1 VKWFC
6 PLREGGGNRALK
18 IPPSLYFQPDLAS
31 VGFPKDNDPTWQA
44 LYSLLNRG
52 WFRRLWIIQGAVG
65 QGINIPLWILFVSG
79 GQFKNLN
86 IPVAAH
92 AHLQTSNKETRL
104 GFPKEDIPSL
114 IYAIKNASEED
125 GLNDFVLRVV
135 SLNRLQET
143 SDPLDRVYAILGIFG
158 NNVRKGIVVDYSS
171 ENGAHCSRLYVQFY
185 KSLLL
190 NLDLAPCILYPLKKV
205 PRSTFL
211 MSKPG

>member
-1 VKWFC
+1 M
-6 PLREGGGNRALK
+6 
-18 IPPSLYFQPDLAS
+18 
-31 VGFPKDNDPTWQA
+31 
-44 LYSLLNRG
+44 
-52 WFRRLWIIQGAVG
+52 
-65 QGINIPLWILFVSG
+65 FVSG

-92 AHLQTSNKETRL
+92 AHLQTSSKETRL
-104 GFPKEDIPSL
+104 GFPKEDIISL

-185 KSLLL
+185 KSLPSKFGFSTLYL
-190 NLDLAPCILYPLKKV
+190 VSSQEKSPDLPSWCPNLDSQPEFWPISGQGTISNKTVGNLNFEYLA
-205 PRSTFL
+205 
-211 MSKPG
+211 